1 MNNVRRNAIVLRG
14 TAPRIEADAASLNII
29 VAHHDNTLVGSNI
42 SSNIDYN
49 DNNNT
54 ASFVFSRG
62 GNVTYLLESQSND
75 GVHVCVTDLKSSEL
89 GPTTWPRADPY
100 MSFRTTYDQE
110 VMRINAGGLKC
121 TTFNADVYASLSSS
135 FNSANV
141 FRPPSEYALS
151 EAYITLSNMV
161 VKRTVS
167 LSSNAVLDDLSLV
180 DSYISES
187 VLEAPTASALRG
199 AYYSLSN
206 QMALNFAHQAIAMKL
221 DSNLLE
227 AASSIP
233 PFLPTD
239 MWLTSTDVQ
248 QRFRFDNDGSTWI
261 ATSSNF
267 TFFDNVM
274 QRQIATLSSDGSLVL
289 RKDANFCGDLT
300 VEGGVSL
307 GSDVVI
313 THDGSNVGVNMPHG
327 TVPTYT
333 LHVNGSVFSTQQMFA
348 LSDRRVKTDI
358 KRIDDPLDIVE
369 AINGY
374 TFKMNGKACV
384 GVIAQEVNTV
394 MPEAVSMV
402 NNGKDDLMS
411 VSYDGLVGVLFE
423 AVKKL
428 SLDVQE
434 LRCQILS
441 QDSTTLS
448 QDSTTLSQDST
459 TLSHDCTKP
468 ALMFVA

>member
-29 VAHHDNTLVGSNI
+29 VAQHDNTLVGSNI

-49 DNNNT
+49 NNT

-62 GNVTYLLESQSND
+62 SNVTYLIESQSND

-167 LSSNAVLDDLSLV
+167 LSSNAVLDDLSIV

-221 DSNLLE
+221 DSNLFE

-233 PFLPTD
+233 PFPA
-239 MWLTSTDVQ
+239 
-248 QRFRFDNDGSTWI
+248 DGYVADI
-261 ATSSNF
+261 NRRAT
-267 TFFDNVM
+267 
-274 QRQIATLSSDGSLVL
+274 R
-289 RKDANFCGDLT
+289 
-300 VEGGVSL
+300 VS
-307 GSDVVI
+307 
-313 THDGSNVGVNMPHG
+313 
-327 TVPTYT
+327 
-333 LHVNGSVFSTQQMFA
+333 
-348 LSDRRVKTDI
+348 
-358 KRIDDPLDIVE
+358 
-369 AINGY
+369 
-374 TFKMNGKACV
+374 
-384 GVIAQEVNTV
+384 
-394 MPEAVSMV
+394 
-402 NNGKDDLMS
+402 
-411 VSYDGLVGVLFE
+411 
-423 AVKKL
+423 
-428 SLDVQE
+428 
-434 LRCQILS
+434 
-441 QDSTTLS
+441 DSTMTEA
-448 QDSTTLSQDST
+448 
-459 TLSHDCTKP
+459 HG
-468 ALMFVA
+468 